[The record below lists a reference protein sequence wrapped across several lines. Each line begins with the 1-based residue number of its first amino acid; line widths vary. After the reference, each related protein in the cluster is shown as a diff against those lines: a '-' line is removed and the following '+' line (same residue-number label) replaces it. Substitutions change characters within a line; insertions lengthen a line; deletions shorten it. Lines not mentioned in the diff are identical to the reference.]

1 MKQLIIL
8 SGKGGTGK
16 TSIAAALAHLAV
28 EQAMFANFVL
38 ADADV
43 DAANLELVLNPIPL
57 KQEDFWGGQVAKI
70 DADGCSNCEECVQIC
85 RFDAIQRSNGNLHVD
100 PIACEGCAACFYIC
114 PLGAISMEL
123 QKAGVWYHSETYA
136 GPLFHAA
143 LRPGEENSG
152 KLVTLI
158 KQHARLEAME
168 QEDSMLLVDGPPG
181 ISCPVI
187 SAISG
192 ADLALIVTEPSLAG
206 LHDLRRIIE
215 TTRHFHVPA
224 VVCINK
230 ADLSHSLTR
239 AIEADC
245 QALGIEV
252 LGHIPFDREV
262 TRGMVAGQ
270 PVTVFAPESPAS
282 QAIHFIWK
290 RTDALLNEDGA

>member
-1 MKQLIIL
+1 L

-57 KQEDFWGGQVAKI
+57 KHEDFWGGQVAKI
-70 DADGCSNCEECVQIC
+70 DTNICSNCGECTQIC
-85 RFDAIQRSNGNLHVD
+85 RFDAIHSLEGNPHVD

-114 PLGAISMEL
+114 PLEAISMEI
-123 QKAGVWYHSETYA
+123 QMAGAWYHSETHG

-158 KQHARLEAME
+158 KQHARLEAMK

-215 TTRHFHVPA
+215 TTRHFHVPS

-230 ADLSHSLTR
+230 ADLSSALSR

-245 QALGIEV
+245 QVQGIEV
-252 LGHIPFDREV
+252 LGRIPFDREV
-262 TRGMVAGQ
+262 TLGMVAGQ

-282 QAIHFIWK
+282 QAIHFIWE
-290 RTDALLNEDGA
+290 RIDALLSEDRA